1 MCCSAVLTKAT
12 MRGYSV
18 PKVDSMVEQVV
29 RMKLAEIAA
38 APEAEVIGRQRE
50 REIELARIRLEQA
63 EDEIDGIVKELD
75 DYRAET
81 IKVIR
86 GESPLNAQLL
96 NSLMSEASD
105 RLRAAQAREE
115 EAQASLDDLLA
126 SAQSIRDEYDK
137 LLSWADLY
145 SKSSFEARK
154 MILSQLIDSVYVGR
168 DYKMEINFKF
178 SLDEFNTQSL
188 PYCSLHANAGA

>member
-1 MCCSAVLTKAT
+1 

-75 DYRAET
+75 D
-81 IKVIR
+81 
-86 GESPLNAQLL
+86 
-96 NSLMSEASD
+96 
-105 RLRAAQAREE
+105 
-115 EAQASLDDLLA
+115 
-126 SAQSIRDEYDK
+126 
-137 LLSWADLY
+137 
-145 SKSSFEARK
+145 
-154 MILSQLIDSVYVGR
+154 
-168 DYKMEINFKF
+168 
-178 SLDEFNTQSL
+178 
-188 PYCSLHANAGA
+188 

>member
-1 MCCSAVLTKAT
+1 
-12 MRGYSV
+12 
-18 PKVDSMVEQVV
+18 MVEQVV

-38 APEAEVIGRQRE
+38 APEAEIIGRQRE
-50 REIELARIRLEQA
+50 REIELARIRLQQA

-96 NSLMSEASD
+96 NSLMAD
-105 RLRAAQAREE
+105 AADKLRAAQARKE
-115 EAQASLDDLLA
+115 EAQASLDGLLD
-126 SAQSIRDEYDK
+126 SSQSLQAEYDQ

-168 DYKMEINFKF
+168 DYRMEINFKF
-178 SLDEFNTQSL
+178 SFDEFNAQSL
-188 PYCSLHANAGA
+188 PFYSLQENAGA

>member
-1 MCCSAVLTKAT
+1 
-12 MRGYSV
+12 
-18 PKVDSMVEQVV
+18 
-29 RMKLAEIAA
+29 
-38 APEAEVIGRQRE
+38 
-50 REIELARIRLEQA
+50 
-63 EDEIDGIVKELD
+63 
-75 DYRAET
+75 
-81 IKVIR
+81 
-86 GESPLNAQLL
+86 
-96 NSLMSEASD
+96 MSEAAD

-178 SLDEFNTQSL
+178 SFDEFNTQSL

>member
-1 MCCSAVLTKAT
+1 MAKYIRYQCHYNVRHPGECDGQS
-12 MRGYSV
+12 GYSV

-38 APEAEVIGRQRE
+38 APEAEIIGRQRE
-50 REIELARIRLEQA
+50 REIELARIRLQQA

-96 NSLMSEASD
+96 NSLMSDAAD
-105 RLRAAQAREE
+105 KLRAAQARKE
-115 EAQASLDDLLA
+115 EAQASLDGLISTQA
-126 SAQSIRDEYDK
+126 KKRAPR
-137 LLSWADLY
+137 
-145 SKSSFEARK
+145 SFCVRGARW
-154 MILSQLIDSVYVGR
+154 
-168 DYKMEINFKF
+168 
-178 SLDEFNTQSL
+178 
-188 PYCSLHANAGA
+188 

>member
-1 MCCSAVLTKAT
+1 MAKYIRYQCHYNVRHPGECDGQS
-12 MRGYSV
+12 GYSV

-38 APEAEVIGRQRE
+38 APEAEIIGRQRE
-50 REIELARIRLEQA
+50 REIELARIRLQQA

-96 NSLMSEASD
+96 NSLMAD
-105 RLRAAQAREE
+105 AADKLRAAQARKE
-115 EAQASLDDLLA
+115 EAQASLDGLISTQAKNEHLAHFACEALVGKYLCDL
-126 SAQSIRDEYDK
+126 Q
-137 LLSWADLY
+137 LLLL
-145 SKSSFEARK
+145 R
-154 MILSQLIDSVYVGR
+154 
-168 DYKMEINFKF
+168 
-178 SLDEFNTQSL
+178 
-188 PYCSLHANAGA
+188 

>member
-1 MCCSAVLTKAT
+1 
-12 MRGYSV
+12 
-18 PKVDSMVEQVV
+18 
-29 RMKLAEIAA
+29 MKLAEIAA

-50 REIELARIRLEQA
+50 REIELARIRLQQA
-63 EDEIDGIVKELD
+63 QDDVAGIVKELD

-96 NSLMSEASD
+96 NSLMSDAAD
-105 RLRAAQAREE
+105 KLRAAQARKE
-115 EAQASLDDLLA
+115 EAQASLDGLLD
-126 SAQSIRDEYDK
+126 SSQSLQAEYDQ

-178 SLDEFNTQSL
+178 SFDEFNTHPLPFYSL
-188 PYCSLHANAGA
+188 RENAGA